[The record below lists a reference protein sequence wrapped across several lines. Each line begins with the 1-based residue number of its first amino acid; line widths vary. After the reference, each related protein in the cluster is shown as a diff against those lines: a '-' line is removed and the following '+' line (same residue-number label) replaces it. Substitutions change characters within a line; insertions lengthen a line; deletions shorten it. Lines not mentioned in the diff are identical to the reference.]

1 MTMPNE
7 RTRALRWGREL
18 LERLAVEQALDPAI
32 RQQAQRILLA
42 YPMPGQIEKLVADG
56 APVLP
61 AEASIAMQQA
71 CLLFLRLDREDGCS
85 DAVLYDRQCT
95 VRHFPD
101 TGTIDLWSRP
111 VPGHQ
116 LSDWLWLEGTY
127 K

>member
-7 RTRALRWGREL
+7 RMRALRWGREL
-18 LERLAVEQALDPAI
+18 LELLAEEEALDPVI
-32 RQQAQRILLA
+32 RRQVRSILPAYPVPGQLEQLVAAGALSVPADAAVALQQA
-42 YPMPGQIEKLVADG
+42 Y
-56 APVLP
+56 
-61 AEASIAMQQA
+61 
-71 CLLFLRLDREDGCS
+71 LLFLRLDPEDGCS

-101 TGTIDLWSRP
+101 TRAIDLWSRP

-116 LSDWLWLEGTY
+116 LSDWLWMEGTY

>member
-7 RTRALRWGREL
+7 RMRALRWGREFLEL
-18 LERLAVEQALDPAI
+18 LAEEEALDPAI
-32 RQQAQRILLA
+32 REQVRSILPA
-42 YPMPGQIEKLVADG
+42 YPVPGQLERLVADG
-56 APVLP
+56 ALALP
-61 AEASIAMQQA
+61 ADAAVALQQA
-71 CLLFLRLDREDGCS
+71 YLLFLRLDREDGCS

-101 TGTIDLWSRP
+101 TGAIDLWSRP

>member
-18 LERLAVEQALDPAI
+18 LELLAEDEVIDPGI
-32 RQQAQRILLA
+32 RQQAGSILRA
-42 YPMPGQIEKLVADG
+42 YPMPGQLEGLVAEG
-56 APVLP
+56 ALTIP
-61 AEASIAMQQA
+61 ADTAIAIQQA
-71 CLLFLRLDREDGCS
+71 CMLFLRLDRDDGCS
-85 DAVLYDRQCT
+85 DALLRDRLFT
-95 VRHFPD
+95 MRHFPD
-101 TGTIDLWSRP
+101 PGAIDLWSRP